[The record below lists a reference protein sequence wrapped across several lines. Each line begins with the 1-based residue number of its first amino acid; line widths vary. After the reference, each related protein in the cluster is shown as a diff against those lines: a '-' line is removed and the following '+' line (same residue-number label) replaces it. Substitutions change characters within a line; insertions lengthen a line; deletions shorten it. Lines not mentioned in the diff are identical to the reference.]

1 MRLNIP
7 KLKTELIVAQ
17 DVDVTIYCESRNMK
31 FLKDQGA
38 VPSDAYDWGIS
49 FCETCKVEFSGRCPT
64 CEKYMSVFA
73 MRNFT
78 LKKGVK
84 LIIDRY
90 YIRNGAE
97 DFDSV
102 TFRYQSGKTK
112 GRFWLKLFDVECIDF
127 EPLP

>member
-31 FLKDQGA
+31 FLQSQNLVQGN
-38 VPSDAYDWGIS
+38 AYNWGMYICSSCKAEIS
-49 FCETCKVEFSGRCPT
+49 FKCTNCNTYENEH
-64 CEKYMSVFA
+64 A

-84 LIIDRY
+84 LVIDRY

-102 TFRYQSGKTK
+102 TFRYHSGKTK